1 MYSFVL
7 TLHSLLRWVVVIL
20 AVVTVVRAFGGW
32 FGKKEWTTLDGRL
45 GMLSSISID
54 LQLLVGLILY
64 IFLSPLTKG
73 AFQDF
78 GAAMSDQVLRFWAVE
93 HIFWM
98 VLALILMHVGRAIS
112 KRAVGATSKHRRAAI
127 FFGLATLAILF
138 AIPWPFL
145 SYGRPLIR
153 LVTLVWP

>member
-1 MYSFVL
+1 MYSILL
-7 TLHSLLRWVVVIL
+7 TLHSLLRWIVVIL
-20 AVVTVVRAFGGW
+20 AVVTVMRALAGW
-32 FGKKEWTTLDGRL
+32 FGKKQWTAMDGRL
-45 GMLSSISID
+45 GMFSSVSVD
-54 LQLLVGLILY
+54 LQFLLGLALY
-64 IFLSPLTKG
+64 IFLSPLTKQ

-78 GAAMSDQVLRFWAVE
+78 GAAMSNGLLRYWAVE

-98 VLALILMHVGRAIS
+98 VLALILMHVGRASS
-112 KRAVGATSKHRRAAI
+112 KRAEGSTRKHRRVAI

-153 LVTLVWP
+153 LAGLV

>member
-20 AVVTVVRAFGGW
+20 AVVTVARAFRGW
-32 FGKKEWTTLDGRL
+32 FGKKEWMALDGRL

-54 LQLLVGLILY
+54 LQLLMGLILY
-64 IFLSPLTKG
+64 IFLSPSTKS

-78 GAAMSDQVLRFWAVE
+78 GATMSDQGLRYWAVE
-93 HIFWM
+93 HVFWM

-153 LVTLVWP
+153 LVALVWP

>member
-1 MYSFVL
+1 MYTLVL

-20 AVVTVVRAFGGW
+20 VVAAIARALSGW
-32 FGKKEWTTLDGRL
+32 FGKKEWSSLDRRL
-45 GMLSSISID
+45 GLMLTSSVD

-64 IFLSPLTKG
+64 VFLSPTAKL

-78 GAAMSDQVLRFWAVE
+78 GKAMSNGQLRFWAVE
-93 HIFWM
+93 HILLM
-98 VLALILMHVGRAIS
+98 IVALVLVHVGRATS
-112 KRAVGATSKHRRAAI
+112 KRSEEATSKHRRAAI
-127 FFGLATLAILF
+127 FLGLAGLAILF

-153 LVTLVWP
+153 LAGLVWP